1 MNGGICVIYFLKG
14 LILGLSV
21 AAPVGP
27 IGLLCIQRTLNK
39 GRKSGF
45 FSGLGAATA
54 DATYGLIAAFGLTVI
69 SNFLL
74 KNQTLIRLVGGMFL
88 IYLGGKTFLST
99 PANEAA
105 KSEEGKSIL
114 DDYLSTLF
122 LTITNP
128 MTILSFLAIFA
139 GLGLSNT
146 NSSLLSATMVI
157 GVFLGSALW
166 WLILSSSVN
175 LLRYKIGNKVLKYI
189 NMISGGVIIVFGV
202 IAIWNVL

>member
-1 MNGGICVIYFLKG
+1 MIYFLKG

-69 SNFLL
+69 SNLLL
-74 KNQTLIRLVGGMFL
+74 KNQTLIRLIGGMFL

-122 LTITNP
+122 LTVTNP

-139 GLGLSNT
+139 GLGLSKT
-146 NSSLLSATMVI
+146 NSRLLSATMVL

-166 WLILSSSVN
+166 WLILSGSVN
-175 LLRYKIGNKVLKYI
+175 LLKHKISNKALKYI
-189 NMISGGVIIVFGV
+189 NMVSGGIIIVFGV
-202 IAIWNVL
+202 IAIWNVI

>member
-1 MNGGICVIYFLKG
+1 MFYFLKG

-74 KNQTLIRLVGGMFL
+74 KNQTLIRLIGGIFL
-88 IYLGGKTFLST
+88 IYLGVKTFLSS

-105 KSEEGKSIL
+105 KSNASNNIL
-114 DDYLSTLF
+114 DDYISTLF

-139 GLGLSNT
+139 GLGLST
-146 NSSLLSATMVI
+146 SNSSLLSAIMVL

-166 WLILSSSVN
+166 WLLLSNAVN
-175 LLRYKIGNKVLKYI
+175 LLKDKIENNVLKYI
-189 NMISGGVIIVFGV
+189 NMISGGIILIFGI
-202 IAIWNVL
+202 IAIMNIIYAFFN

>member
-1 MNGGICVIYFLKG
+1 MIYFLKG

-88 IYLGGKTFLST
+88 IYLGGKTFLLT

-146 NSSLLSATMVI
+146 NSSLLSATMVL

-175 LLRYKIGNKVLKYI
+175 WLRYKIGNKVLKYI
-189 NMISGGVIIVFGV
+189 NMISGGIIIVFGI
-202 IAIWNVL
+202 IAILNVI

>member
-1 MNGGICVIYFLKG
+1 MIYFLKG

-146 NSSLLSATMVI
+146 NSSLLSATMVL

-189 NMISGGVIIVFGV
+189 NMVSGGIIIVFGV
-202 IAIWNVL
+202 IAIWNVI